1 MKNWPKIDE
10 SMHYLADFDE
20 FGQHRFRRFSKTLQK
35 YLAEI
40 DEFATLNFYQKY
52 RKKNSKIPIS
62 TSPSFND
69 KHTRARS
76 EREREKENTKTKN
89 TKHGE
94 RQQEESE
101 KESAKSSIGGVR
113 ICDDDDDNSNNK
125 AASERFLQRE
135 NGSFPFETDSFTVSG
150 TSGVAGKT
158 PIIPHADEE

>member
-1 MKNWPKIDE
+1 M
-10 SMHYLADFDE
+10 S
-20 FGQHRFRRFSKTLQK
+20 
-35 YLAEI
+35 
-40 DEFATLNFYQKY
+40 
-52 RKKNSKIPIS
+52 KNSKIPIS
-62 TSPSFND
+62 PHLRHFND

-76 EREREKENTKTKN
+76 EREREKDNTKTKS

-113 ICDDDDDNSNNK
+113 ICDDDDSNNK
-125 AASERFLQRE
+125 TASERFLQRE
-135 NGSFPFETDSFTVSG
+135 NGSFPFETDSFTVAG